1 MTEMVNE
8 FPDLQGIMGRYYA
21 LNDGEDKAVA
31 IALDEQYMPRFAGDQ
46 TPASATGQVLSIAER
61 IDTLM
66 GIFALGQIPSG
77 DKDPFALRRAAL
89 GLLRTVIENKL
100 VLDIPQLLV
109 ESAGLF
115 PAEIKAE
122 DAVEPVYQFML
133 DRLKGYFSDQGIST
147 DVFDAV
153 VAIRPAQPY
162 DFSQRIE
169 AVNQFKKLDAAE
181 SLAAANKRIT
191 NILKKIKTDL
201 PVQINNELLK
211 EKAEKNLAQQ
221 LTAVID
227 KISPLLAQA
236 AYTEAL
242 TELSTLREVVD
253 TFFDDVMVMVDDEAL
268 KNNRIALL
276 NQLHSQFMQ
285 VADLSALQA

>member
-1 MTEMVNE
+1 
-8 FPDLQGIMGRYYA
+8 
-21 LNDGEDKAVA
+21 
-31 IALDEQYMPRFAGDQ
+31 
-46 TPASATGQVLSIAER
+46 
-61 IDTLM
+61 
-66 GIFALGQIPSG
+66 
-77 DKDPFALRRAAL
+77 
-89 GLLRTVIENKL
+89 
-100 VLDIPQLLV
+100 
-109 ESAGLF
+109 
-115 PAEIKAE
+115 
-122 DAVEPVYQFML
+122 ML
-133 DRLKGYFSDQGIST
+133 DRLKGYFADQDIST

-162 DFSQRIE
+162 DFAQRIE
-169 AVNQFKKLDAAE
+169 AVNQFKQLDAAE

-191 NILKKIKTDL
+191 NILKKIKSDL
-201 PVQINNELLK
+201 PAQINNELLK

-221 LTAVID
+221 LTEVID

-236 AYTEAL
+236 AYTETL

-285 VADLSALQA
+285 VADLSLLQV